1 MCQNFVSSLSISR
14 DEAGIIP
21 FHPWKGNPILF
32 SAQLLSRIRVTYPEG
47 ETSILIEILVLSTF
61 LACPLQEDETAEELV
76 QVTLQAYTEAIHPGQ
91 AFHIAVRFKIAPQ
104 WHIYWKS
111 AGDSGLPIE
120 IEVDA
125 PEGFQVSKTLWPR
138 PTSFVSGD
146 FVDYGYEEKAT
157 LFVPVKAPLNLKK
170 GKVTFRI
177 NVGIFVCSDICLD
190 GNVERTVTLPTL
202 TKTPEKTQTA
212 PPNLRKEFR
221 ALPKKATEV
230 QLKDSSIYI
239 RVPAG
244 THKNA
249 NFFPIE
255 TPGVRIGKAIFAF
268 EGGQLEM
275 RAPVKFFPKNALGKP
290 IRIEGLIVLGKDR
303 FDPSFEFILEVP
315 E

>member
-1 MCQNFVSSLSISR
+1 M
-14 DEAGIIP
+14 
-21 FHPWKGNPILF
+21 
-32 SAQLLSRIRVTYPEG
+32 
-47 ETSILIEILVLSTF
+47 VLSA
-61 LACPLQEDETAEELV
+61 LAACSPQEDETVEELV
-76 QVTLQAYTEAIHPGQ
+76 QVTLQADIPKIHPGQ
-91 AFHIAVRFKIAPQ
+91 MFHLAVHFEIAPQ

-120 IEVDA
+120 IEVNA

-138 PTSFVSGD
+138 PKTFVSGD

-170 GKVTFRI
+170 GKVTFQV

-202 TKTPEKTQTA
+202 TKNPEKIQTT
-212 PPNLRKEFR
+212 PPNLEKEFR

-249 NFFPIE
+249 KFFPIK

-275 RAPVKFFPKNALGKP
+275 RAPVKFFPKNALGKL
-290 IRIEGLIVLGKDR
+290 IRIEGLIGLGKDR
-303 FDPSFEFILEVP
+303 FDPSFEFKLEVP
-315 E
+315 PKKD